1 MLRFLFTLFCFSL
14 MSLNAQ
20 ATTVLNIDDGA
31 CDLGA
36 NCWTATVG
44 GSGDPD
50 FDIANTGKSTI
61 LAAFAPILGS
71 LTEVYKTDSA
81 DPGSSTPASESGS
94 LSGSYTT
101 TYEFIGGGEDYRGA
115 TISYDGSDILDCSVE
130 CYLLVKDGNKSPAA
144 YLFNLALGN
153 TPSWDGTMDLILQNF
168 WVGQGSIS
176 HVALYGNV
184 AVVPVPAAFWL
195 FGTALIG
202 FIGFSRRTKV

>member
-1 MLRFLFTLFCFSL
+1 MMRLLLTLFFFSL
-14 MSLNAQ
+14 LSVNAQ
-20 ATTVLNIDDGA
+20 ATTVDIANGD
-31 CDLGA
+31 CVLGV

-44 GSGDPD
+44 GTGNPD
-50 FDIANTGKSTI
+50 FDIPDTGNSSI

-71 LTEVYKTDSA
+71 LSEVYKTDSGS
-81 DPGSSTPASESGS
+81 GSSTPVSESGS
-94 LSGSYTT
+94 LGGSYTT
-101 TYEFIGGGEDYRGA
+101 VYEFVTSPPGEEYRGA
-115 TISYDGSDILDCSVE
+115 TISYDGGDSLDCSVE
-130 CYLLVKDGNKSPAA
+130 CYLLVKDGYKSPAA